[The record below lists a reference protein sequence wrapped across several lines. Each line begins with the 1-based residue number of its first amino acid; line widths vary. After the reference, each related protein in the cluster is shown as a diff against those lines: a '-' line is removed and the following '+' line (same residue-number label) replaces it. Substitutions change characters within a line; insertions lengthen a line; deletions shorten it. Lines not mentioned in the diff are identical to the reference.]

1 LQVKLCDPRL
11 SALSV
16 PWCKKALYKYSS
28 FPFLFP
34 FMHAWWGC
42 RWHCPQQQMDS
53 HGSQW
58 FLDSGDGPMLLFDFA
73 WERSWWTAAW
83 LPAKWNWLLKSF
95 ARQDSPGVAK
105 KNRCLALGLLEIP
118 VRPAWTFMSL
128 LSCSHAWSAP
138 TDTKGMVLLLQRC
151 CPRPVLSMCLDDRS
165 WVHAY
170 LLCSV
175 ARVACIWA
183 YPWQRSWFCRFYES
197 WHHITQPTVGVP

>member
-1 LQVKLCDPRL
+1 MLRICGTWDVCMRDEVVDGTALNSKWIPMALNGFLILVMVPCSRL
-11 SALSV
+11 TL
-16 PWCKKALYKYSS
+16 PGK
-28 FPFLFP
+28 
-34 FMHAWWGC
+34 
-42 RWHCPQQQMDS
+42 
-53 HGSQW
+53 
-58 FLDSGDGPMLLFDFA
+58 
-73 WERSWWTAAW
+73 RSWWTAAW

-165 WVHAY
+165 
-170 LLCSV
+170 
-175 ARVACIWA
+175 
-183 YPWQRSWFCRFYES
+183 
-197 WHHITQPTVGVP
+197 